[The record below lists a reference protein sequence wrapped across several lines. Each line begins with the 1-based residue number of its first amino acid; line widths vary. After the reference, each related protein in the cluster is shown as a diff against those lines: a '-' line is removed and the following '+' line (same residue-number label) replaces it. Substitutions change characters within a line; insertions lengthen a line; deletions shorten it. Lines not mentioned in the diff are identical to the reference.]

1 VRLIDESRGGWGH
14 LNFDDFR
21 FHDEPPAGLEATS
34 VWRSTSNPLLQH
46 LLANPA
52 AVQEDLPAAATAA
65 QMFVPQGF
73 SVDVIAAE
81 PQLHQPMA
89 FTFDAKGRL
98 WVVEGHSYPQKRR
111 EGEGLDR
118 ILIFSDDDADGTF
131 ETRKVFCEG
140 LNLVSGLEVGHG
152 GVWVGAAPEL
162 LFLPDLDGDDV
173 PDGPPQVL
181 LDGFGYAD
189 THETLNSFVWGPDGW
204 LYGNQG
210 AFNRSLIGKPGAPEQ
225 QRASLQA
232 GVWRYHP
239 TRHQFEVFAYGG
251 SNQWGLDYDE
261 HGQFFMT
268 HCRSFWGGGL
278 TTHVVQGGHYWNQ
291 VNGGYAPFISAA
303 A

>member
-1 VRLIDESRGGWGH
+1 
-14 LNFDDFR
+14 
-21 FHDEPPAGLEATS
+21 PAAAEAAS
-34 VWRSTSNPLLQH
+34 AGRSTSNPLLQH
-46 LLANPA
+46 LVANPA
-52 AVQEDLPAAATAA
+52 VGEPTPESPRGSDTTAA
-65 QMFVPQGF
+65 MLVPPGF

-89 FTFDAKGRL
+89 FTFDTRGRL
-98 WVVEGHSYPQKRR
+98 WVVEGHSYPQKRP

-162 LFLPDLDGDDV
+162 LFLPDRDGDDV
-173 PDGPPQVL
+173 PDGPPEVL

-210 AFNRSLIGKPGAPEQ
+210 VFNRSLIGKPGAPE
-225 QRASLQA
+225 
-232 GVWRYHP
+232 
-239 TRHQFEVFAYGG
+239 
-251 SNQWGLDYDE
+251 
-261 HGQFFMT
+261 
-268 HCRSFWGGGL
+268 
-278 TTHVVQGGHYWNQ
+278 
-291 VNGGYAPFISAA
+291 
-303 A
+303 